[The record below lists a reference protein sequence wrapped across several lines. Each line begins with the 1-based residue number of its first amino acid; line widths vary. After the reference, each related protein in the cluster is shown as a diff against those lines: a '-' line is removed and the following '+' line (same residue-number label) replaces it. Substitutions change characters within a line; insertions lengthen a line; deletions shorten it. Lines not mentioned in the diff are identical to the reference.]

1 MASLDGRKINLD
13 LAAETVRHYSTAESE
28 PVKVDVEVLIQVVAD
43 HFKMKVA
50 DILGKK
56 RNKEIV
62 VPRQVAMY
70 LAREMASMSY
80 PDIGRAFG
88 RDYTTVIH
96 SYEKIKSEIKKD
108 SALKT
113 AVSELRSKAHARA

>member
-1 MASLDGRKINLD
+1 
-13 LAAETVRHYSTAESE
+13 
-28 PVKVDVEVLIQVVAD
+28 
-43 HFKMKVA
+43 MKVA

-62 VPRQVAMY
+62 MPRQIAMF
-70 LAREMASMSY
+70 LAREMGSMSY
-80 PDIGRAFG
+80 PDIGRAFA

-108 SALKT
+108 SSLKT
-113 AVSELRSKAHARA
+113 PSPSCAAKPTHAANH

>member
-1 MASLDGRKINLD
+1 
-13 LAAETVRHYSTAESE
+13 
-28 PVKVDVEVLIQVVAD
+28 
-43 HFKMKVA
+43 MKVA

-62 VPRQVAMY
+62 MPRQVAMY

-108 SALKT
+108 SGLKNT
-113 AVSELRSKAHARA
+113 VSELRSKAHARS